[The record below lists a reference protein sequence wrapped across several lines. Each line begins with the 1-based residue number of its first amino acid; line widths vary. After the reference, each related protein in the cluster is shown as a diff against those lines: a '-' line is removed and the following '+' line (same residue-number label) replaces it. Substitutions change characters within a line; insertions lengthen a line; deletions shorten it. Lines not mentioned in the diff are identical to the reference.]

1 MKFGYIQLNDT
12 DNGREVPDVNSPQF
26 KASLRILQRFGN
38 IPVTGRMDAA
48 TIALI
53 NTDRC
58 GVKDPQS
65 NAAGRFNLQG
75 TKWKKRV
82 SYEGY
87 FLLLHCASLLRR
99 EYHKLKSPP
108 GVGLSSSKR
117 INKISNKINKIS
129 PLPLPLPPP
138 ECKPLSGL

>member
-1 MKFGYIQLNDT
+1 MRFGYIQLNDT

-26 KASLRILQRFGN
+26 KVSLRSLQRFGN

-65 NAAGRFNLQG
+65 NAAIGRFNLQG

-82 SYEGY
+82 TYEGY
-87 FLLLHCASLLRR
+87 SLSV
-99 EYHKLKSPP
+99 KS
-108 GVGLSSSKR
+108 
-117 INKISNKINKIS
+117 N
-129 PLPLPLPPP
+129 
-138 ECKPLSGL
+138 

>member
-12 DNGREVPDVNSPQF
+12 DNSREVPDVNSPQF
-26 KASLRILQRFGN
+26 KASLRSLQRFGN

-87 FLLLHCASLLRR
+87 SLILHCTSLLRR
-99 EYHKLKSPP
+99 AYHKL
-108 GVGLSSSKR
+108 
-117 INKISNKINKIS
+117 I
-129 PLPLPLPPP
+129 
-138 ECKPLSGL
+138 